1 MIKVLVNGAMGK
13 MGKEVINA
21 INEDKET
28 QLAGAVDIMGD
39 GISVYKELVEAINIT
54 KPDVIVDFSYHTA
67 IPEILEYAV
76 KNNVPVVTATTGYT
90 EEELAIIAKASE
102 TIPVFRSANM
112 SLGANLLCE
121 LARQT
126 AARFENADIEIVE
139 THHNMKADSPSGTA
153 LMLADAVKEVRPDAV
168 YVCGRN
174 GMHKREANEI
184 GIHAVRRG
192 GIVGTHEVIITT
204 GTQSITLKH
213 EAYTRTIFAEGALS
227 AASYLIGKN
236 PGMYNMKDLLKG

>member
-1 MIKVLVNGAMGK
+1 MRVAVIGAAGRMGSEVLKLMAQADYEPAIMVDARGGEGVYTSLDASD
-13 MGKEVINA
+13 VI
-21 INEDKET
+21 
-28 QLAGAVDIMGD
+28 
-39 GISVYKELVEAINIT
+39 
-54 KPDVIVDFSYHTA
+54 PDVIVDFSYHTA

-90 EEELAIIAKASE
+90 EEELALIAKASE
-102 TIPVFRSANM
+102 SIPVFRSANM

-121 LARQT
+121 LVRQT

-168 YVCGRN
+168 YICGRN

-192 GIVGTHEVIITT
+192 GIVGTHEVIVTT

-227 AASYLIGKN
+227 AASYLIGKEA
-236 PGMYNMKDLLKG
+236 GMYNMKDLLKG

>member
-1 MIKVLVNGAMGK
+1 MRVAVVGAAGRMGSEVMRLMQEAGYEPAIKVDARGGEGMYTSLNESEIIP
-13 MGKEVINA
+13 EVI
-21 INEDKET
+21 I
-28 QLAGAVDIMGD
+28 
-39 GISVYKELVEAINIT
+39 
-54 KPDVIVDFSYHTA
+54 DFSYHTA
-67 IPEILEYAV
+67 IPEIMDYAV
-76 KNNVPVVTATTGYT
+76 KNNVPVVTSTTGFT
-90 EEELAIIAKASE
+90 EDELAVIAKASE
-102 TIPVFRSANM
+102 VIPVFRSANM
-112 SLGANLLCE
+112 SLGANVLCD
-121 LARQT
+121 LVRQT

-168 YVCGRN
+168 YVCGRS

-227 AASYLIGKN
+227 AASYLIGKA

>member
-1 MIKVLVNGAMGK
+1 MRVAVVGAAGRMGSEVLKLMAQADYEPAIKVDARGGENVYTSLEASD
-13 MGKEVINA
+13 VI
-21 INEDKET
+21 
-28 QLAGAVDIMGD
+28 
-39 GISVYKELVEAINIT
+39 
-54 KPDVIVDFSYHTA
+54 PDVIVDFSYHTA

>member
-1 MIKVLVNGAMGK
+1 MRVAVVGAAGRMGSEVLKLMAQAEYEPAIKVDARGGEDVFTSLDASD
-13 MGKEVINA
+13 VI
-21 INEDKET
+21 
-28 QLAGAVDIMGD
+28 
-39 GISVYKELVEAINIT
+39 
-54 KPDVIVDFSYHTA
+54 PDVIVDFSYHTA

-227 AASYLIGKN
+227 AASYLVGKE

>member
-1 MIKVLVNGAMGK
+1 MRVAVIGAAGRMGSEVLKLMEQAEYEPAVKVDSRGGEGIYTSLTAS
-13 MGKEVINA
+13 
-21 INEDKET
+21 ET
-28 QLAGAVDIMGD
+28 V
-39 GISVYKELVEAINIT
+39 
-54 KPDVIVDFSYHTA
+54 PDVIIDFSYHTA
-67 IPEILEYAV
+67 ITDTLNYAV
-76 KNNVPVVTATTGYT
+76 KHGVPVVTATTGYT
-90 EEELAIIAKASE
+90 DDELALISRASE

-121 LARQT
+121 LVRQT

-139 THHNMKADSPSGTA
+139 THHNMKMDSPSGTA
-153 LMLADAVKEVRPDAV
+153 LMLADAVKEVRPDSI

-174 GMHKREANEI
+174 GIHKRELNEI

-213 EAYTRTIFAEGALS
+213 ESYTRTIFAEGALS
-227 AASYLIGKN
+227 AASFLIGKGA
-236 PGMYNMKDLLKG
+236 GMYSMKELLNG